1 MPQCNLIHRAVL
13 THGISQT
20 ASKTSLEGQFDWTPA
35 SAHDPLIQLY
45 MKTAVLR
52 AHLGAP
58 VYNSLDCL
66 RLIFN
71 R

>member
-1 MPQCNLIHRAVL
+1 MPQCNLRHRAVL

-35 SAHDPLIQLY
+35 IAHDPLIQLY
-45 MKTAVLR
+45 TKTAVLR
-52 AHLGAP
+52 VHLGAP

-66 RLIFN
+66 RPIFN